1 VKRTLTL
8 LAVAGLLV
16 SDAPLASAQLT
27 VTPNHVKL
35 DGPDARGTLVVDT
48 PTVNRR
54 STFVVDVTREAVFKS
69 QDPSIATVTTEG
81 VVRAINDGSTTV
93 KVTVGDQK
101 KDVQVVVRNSQVA
114 RQFHFENDV
123 IPIFSR
129 FGCNT
134 SGCHG
139 KAEGQNGFKLSI
151 FGFAPEADHAA
162 LVQEGRGRRTIPSI
176 PEKSL
181 LLLKA
186 SGGMPH
192 GGGVRIRRNSG
203 EYRVLRNWIA
213 AGAPFGQSDVARV
226 VGLSLFP
233 SVRKM
238 NMESLQQLQV
248 VAEYSDGRKVDVT
261 HHAKFQSNNELIAR
275 VDEFGRVRSNDVP
288 GEGAVMASY
297 MGAVAV
303 FRAVI
308 PQVVDTKLEFPQ
320 RPVLNFIDPL
330 VDKRLKILNI
340 HASELCSDAD
350 FLRRSFLDIIG
361 TLPTPDEAR
370 TFLASKAANK
380 RSDLVNELL
389 KRPEYADYW
398 ALKWSDLLRVD
409 RLKLGHKQAYSYYH
423 WIHSSFKK
431 NKPFDQFAK
440 DVVSVNGMVS
450 RNPAASL
457 FKVVPKPGDVA
468 STISQVFLGVRIECA
483 QCHHHPFDRWSQEDY
498 AGMQAF
504 FTQVKFK
511 TIRDDQMLTTNA
523 VSVTKHPRS
532 GKIVQAH
539 ALLQPSPETTPAGD
553 RRVLFAE
560 WMISRDNQWFA
571 RNFANRMW
579 AHFLGRGLI
588 EPVDDV
594 RQTNPPTN
602 PDLLDALA
610 QSFIDSKFDVHAL
623 IRTITASRT
632 YQLSVTPVAMNQV
645 DEQNYSRALL
655 KKIDAEVRF
664 DMICQVTGIP
674 EKFKGVPAGYR
685 AIQLW
690 DSQVKHYFL
699 KLFGRPV
706 RASACECERS
716 TEPSVSQVLHMLN
729 SPGIQSKLSDDG
741 GHMAKLAATIKDDE
755 KLTTEL
761 FLLVYSRYPEN
772 DELQSVRRFLAESD
786 NRRQATEDVAWSL
799 MNTIEFAFNH

>member
-1 VKRTLTL
+1 
-8 LAVAGLLV
+8 
-16 SDAPLASAQLT
+16 
-27 VTPNHVKL
+27 
-35 DGPDARGTLVVDT
+35 
-48 PTVNRR
+48 
-54 STFVVDVTREAVFKS
+54 
-69 QDPSIATVTTEG
+69 
-81 VVRAINDGSTTV
+81 
-93 KVTVGDQK
+93 
-101 KDVQVVVRNSQVA
+101 
-114 RQFHFENDV
+114 
-123 IPIFSR
+123 
-129 FGCNT
+129 
-134 SGCHG
+134 
-139 KAEGQNGFKLSI
+139 
-151 FGFAPEADHAA
+151 
-162 LVQEGRGRRTIPSI
+162 
-176 PEKSL
+176 
-181 LLLKA
+181 
-186 SGGMPH
+186 
-192 GGGVRIRRNSG
+192 
-203 EYRVLRNWIA
+203 
-213 AGAPFGQSDVARV
+213 
-226 VGLSLFP
+226 
-233 SVRKM
+233 
-238 NMESLQQLQV
+238 
-248 VAEYSDGRKVDVT
+248 
-261 HHAKFQSNNELIAR
+261 
-275 VDEFGRVRSNDVP
+275 
-288 GEGAVMASY
+288 
-297 MGAVAV
+297 
-303 FRAVI
+303 
-308 PQVVDTKLEFPQ
+308 
-320 RPVLNFIDPL
+320 
-330 VDKRLKILNI
+330 
-340 HASELCSDAD
+340 
-350 FLRRSFLDIIG
+350 
-361 TLPTPDEAR
+361 
-370 TFLASKAANK
+370 
-380 RSDLVNELL
+380 
-389 KRPEYADYW
+389 
-398 ALKWSDLLRVD
+398 
-409 RLKLGHKQAYSYYH
+409 
-423 WIHSSFKK
+423 
-431 NKPFDQFAK
+431 
-440 DVVSVNGMVS
+440 
-450 RNPAASL
+450 
-457 FKVVPKPGDVA
+457 
-468 STISQVFLGVRIECA
+468 
-483 QCHHHPFDRWSQEDY
+483 
-498 AGMQAF
+498 MQAF